1 MNPSC
6 LLNLVNYPSLKLSCF
21 GSGTSYSY
29 SFKCLSIA
37 SPNVLQT
44 QKSTTLD
51 DGGVAT
57 GLYGAGSIVF
67 LDRHSVK
74 CDSNKVLTQIQ
85 LRFQG
90 ILGQSG
96 YKIRN
101 VFSCAVPVYPVN
113 TCVEYYTD
121 YAERGSSTGMIYID
135 KHDITCKNAGELL
148 QGFGLQTRG
157 SDTFIRF
164 SFTCCSLKN

>member
-1 MNPSC
+1 MSNRLSVSC
-6 LLNLVNYPSLKLSCF
+6 LFAQQKKTTNFQVSRFCYSLLANNFEFSC
-21 GSGTSYSY
+21 
-29 SFKCLSIA
+29 
-37 SPNVLQT
+37 VLYLHAIRT
-44 QKSTTLD
+44 VSD
-51 DGGVAT
+51 VI
-57 GLYGAGSIVF
+57 IVF
-67 LDRHSVK
+67 LDRHSIK

-85 LRFQG
+85 LKTEG
-90 ILGQSG
+90 TLGQSG
-96 YKIRN
+96 YKIQN